1 VIKNMDAHL
10 LAKNNFGMPKVLTDG
25 DANYMHIVYLLLLDP
40 GTFQTHPE
48 MGVGIRQYRF
58 VSDDDIID
66 TIKSSILNQMN
77 RFLPDIDV
85 NTVSL
90 SIIDGAT
97 LGIAI
102 DTSNGVYAIGFNSTT
117 GELEVGA
124 TYVLEQLKTD

>member
-1 VIKNMDAHL
+1 
-10 LAKNNFGMPKVLTDG
+10 MPRVLTDS
-25 DANYMHIVYLLLLDP
+25 DADYMHIVYLLLLDP

-48 MGVGIRQYRF
+48 MGVGIRRYRF
-58 VSDDDIID
+58 ISDDDILA
-66 TIKSSILNQMN
+66 TIKTSIVDQMN
-77 RFLPDIDV
+77 RFLPNIDV

-90 SIIDGAT
+90 SIIDGVT

-102 DTSNGVYAIGFNSTT
+102 DTANGVYAIGFNSAT